1 MNYISKPLAFVILLI
16 LFSSSI
22 ILQAQEI
29 TEEQKTEAV
38 NNISQL
44 LINHYVFPDV
54 GKNCGDHLKARLEEG
69 IFDNISDKKEF
80 SEMLTKE
87 LQSVSKDKHMRVRPE
102 GGMMV
107 MDESGDQ
114 LFQQFKFKMFNRE
127 NNFGFKKVEM
137 LDGGI
142 GYIDLRGFS
151 QAPEAISVAVTSMK
165 FISNSS
171 AVIFDLRKNNGG
183 SPEMIKFILSY
194 FFDKPTH
201 LNDLY
206 WRDEDRTEEFWTN
219 EKVEGKKMSD
229 VPVYVLTSNKT
240 FSGGEEF
247 AYNVQTQKRGT
258 IIGEVT
264 GGGANPGGM
273 FPAGNGLAVFIPTG
287 RAINPITKT
296 NWEGVG
302 VKPNI
307 EVPADDALN
316 KALENAVPEA
326 EKYKQKILSDAE
338 KNFGE
343 FRKGLDKAEEL
354 LSTDNIKANEEA
366 YVALNLLLQNNLAGE
381 IDFNFLGYQYLG
393 EKKYDIAVAIFSF
406 NAEKFP
412 GSSNVWDS
420 LGEAYMNSGNSEL
433 AVKNYEKSLQ
443 LDPGNDNAKQMIAKM
458 KNEK

>member
-1 MNYISKPLAFVILLI
+1 MRTLIKFAAMAI
-16 LFSSSI
+16 LFCFIFFSSP
-22 ILQAQEI
+22 LKAQEI
-29 TEEQKTEAV
+29 SDEQKKESV

-44 LINHYVFPDV
+44 LIDHYVFPDV
-54 GKNCGDHLKARLEEG
+54 GKSCGDHLKARMEEG
-69 IFDNISDKKEF
+69 IFENITDKKEF
-80 SEMLTKE
+80 SEVLTTE
-87 LQSVSKDKHMRVRPE
+87 LQSISKDKHMRVRPE

-114 LFQQFKFKMFNRE
+114 LFQQYKFKKFNQE

-151 QAPEAISVAVTSMK
+151 QAADAFDIAVTSMK
-165 FISNSS
+165 FISNAG

-206 WRDEDRTEEFWTN
+206 WRNEDRTQEYWTN
-219 EKVEGKKMSD
+219 EKVEGKRMSD
-229 VPVYVLTSNKT
+229 VPVFVLTSNKT

-247 AYNVQTQKRGT
+247 AYNVLTQKRGV

-302 VKPNI
+302 VKPDI
-307 EVPADDALN
+307 EIPAEDALD
-316 KALENAVPEA
+316 KALELAKPEA
-326 EKYKQKILSDAE
+326 EKYKQKILADAE
-338 KNFGE
+338 KGFSE
-343 FRKGLDKAEEL
+343 FKDKLDNAEEL
-354 LSTDNIKANEEA
+354 FNSDGRKANDEV
-366 YVALNLLLQNNLAGE
+366 YIALDLLLKKELAGE
-381 IDFNFLGYQYLG
+381 LDFNFLGYQYLG
-393 EKKYDIAVAIFSF
+393 ENKYDMAVAIFSF

-420 LGEAYMNSGNSEL
+420 LGEAYMNSGNNEL
-433 AVKNYEKSLQ
+433 AIKNYEKSLQ
-443 LDPGNDNAKQMIAKM
+443 LNPENDNAKQMIKKM
-458 KNEK
+458 KSGR

>member
-1 MNYISKPLAFVILLI
+1 MNYFTKPLASAILFI

-29 TEEQKTEAV
+29 TDEQKTEAV

-44 LINHYVFPDV
+44 LIDHYVFPDV

-151 QAPEAISVAVTSMK
+151 QAPEAFGVAVTSMK

-206 WRDEDRTEEFWTN
+206 WRDQDRTEEFWTN
-219 EKVEGKKMSD
+219 EKIEGKRMSD
-229 VPVYVLTSNKT
+229 IPVYVLTSNKT

-302 VKPNI
+302 VKPDI
-307 EVPADDALN
+307 EVPADDALD
-316 KALENAVPEA
+316 KALELAKPEA
-326 EKYKQKILSDAE
+326 ENYKQRILSDAE
-338 KNFGE
+338 NNFIE
-343 FRKGLDKAEEL
+343 FRNGLEKAEEL
-354 LSTDNIKANEEA
+354 YKTDNIAAKEQVYN
-366 YVALNLLLQNNLAGE
+366 ALDILLKNNLAGE

-458 KNEK
+458 KNDN

>member
-1 MNYISKPLAFVILLI
+1 MNYISKPLAFAILSI

-22 ILQAQEI
+22 LLHAQEI
-29 TEEQKTEAV
+29 TGEQKMESV

-44 LINHYVFPDV
+44 LIDHYVFPDV
-54 GKNCGDHLKARLEEG
+54 GKICGDHLKARMKES
-69 IFDNISDKKEF
+69 IFDKISDKKEF
-80 SEMLTKE
+80 SEVLTKE
-87 LQSVSKDKHMRVRPE
+87 LQSISKDKHMRVRPE

-114 LFQQFKFKMFNRE
+114 LYQQFKFKMFNRE
-127 NNFGFKKVEM
+127 NNFGFKEVEM

-151 QAPEAISVAVTSMK
+151 QAPEAFDIAVTSMK
-165 FISNSS
+165 FISNSC

-206 WRDEDRTEEFWTN
+206 WRNEDRTEEFWTN
-219 EKVEGKKMSD
+219 EKIEGKRMSNI
-229 VPVYVLTSNKT
+229 PVYVLTSNKT

-247 AYNVQTQKRGT
+247 AYNVQTQKRGI

-302 VKPNI
+302 VKPDL
-307 EVPADDALN
+307 EVPADDALD
-316 KALENAVPEA
+316 KALELAKPEA
-326 EKYKQKILSDAE
+326 EKYKQRILSNAE
-338 KNFGE
+338 KNFSE

-354 LSTDNIKANEEA
+354 FSSDNIKAREEA
-366 YVALNLLLQNNLAGE
+366 YGALNLLLQNNLAGE

-393 EKKYDIAVAIFSF
+393 EKKYDMAVAIFSF

-412 GSSNVWDS
+412 ASSNVWDS
-420 LGEAYMNSGNSEL
+420 LGEAYMNSGNNEL
-433 AVKNYEKSLQ
+433 AIKNYEKSLQ

>member
-1 MNYISKPLAFVILLI
+1 MSYLPKPSALAILLI
-16 LFSSSI
+16 LFSSS
-22 ILQAQEI
+22 LLLHAQEI
-29 TEEQKTEAV
+29 TSEQKMESV

-44 LINHYVFPDV
+44 LIDHYVFPDV
-54 GKNCGDHLKARLEEG
+54 GKNCGDHLKARMEEG

-80 SEMLTKE
+80 SEVLTKE
-87 LQSVSKDKHMRVRPE
+87 LQSISRDKHMRVRPE

-114 LFQQFKFKMFNRE
+114 LFQQFKFKNFNQE

-137 LDGGI
+137 LEGGI
-142 GYIDLRGFS
+142 GYIDLRGFAQS
-151 QAPEAISVAVTSMK
+151 PDAFDVAKIAMN
-165 FISNSS
+165 FIKNSN

-206 WRDEDRTEEFWTN
+206 WRDENRTEEFWTN
-219 EKVEGKKMSD
+219 EKVDGKRMSD
-229 VPVYVLTSNKT
+229 VPVFVLTSNKT

-247 AYNVQTQKRGT
+247 AYNVLTQKRGT

-302 VKPNI
+302 VKPDI
-307 EVPADDALN
+307 ELPADDALD
-316 KALENAVPEA
+316 KALELAKPEA
-326 EKYKQKILSDAE
+326 EKHKQKILSEAE
-338 KNFGE
+338 TNFSE
-343 FRKGLDKAEEL
+343 FRNRLDKAEAL
-354 LSTDNIKANEEA
+354 FSTDNIKANEEA
-366 YVALNLLLQNNLAGE
+366 YGALNLLLQNSLAGE

-393 EKKYDIAVAIFSF
+393 EKKYDMAIAILTF
-406 NAEKFP
+406 NTEKFS

-420 LGEAYMNSGNSEL
+420 LGEAYMNSGNNKL
-433 AVKNYEKSLQ
+433 AIKNYEKSLE
-443 LDPGNDNAKQMIAKM
+443 LDPGNENARQMIAKM
-458 KNEK
+458 KSGE